1 MQANVITLSVNEDND
16 DGTTAE
22 VEHSY
27 QRYEEYL
34 NRSIYIGE
42 NHVPAAR
49 DIIGMY
55 RTFPKVN
62 GNFKGVEKSSLKA
75 TKDIVVNGV
84 DGLAQLTS
92 PLIGEVNFSIPV
104 GATDSDVL
112 LLRMKLVAAIMNDG
126 IMIPLVKQ
134 LVV

>member
-1 MQANVITLSVNEDND
+1 MQSNEITLSVNEDND

-22 VEHSY
+22 VDHVY

-42 NHVPAAR
+42 THVPAAR
-49 DIIGMY
+49 DTIGMY
-55 RTFPKVN
+55 RTFPKTN
-62 GNFKGVEKSSLKA
+62 GNFKGVEKTSLKF
-75 TKDIVVNGV
+75 TKDIVVDGV

-92 PLIGEVNFSIPV
+92 PLIGEVSFSMPV
-104 GATDSDVL
+104 GATDAEKV
-112 LLRMKLVAAIMNDG
+112 LLRMKMVAAIANDG
-126 IMIPLVKQ
+126 MMVPLTKQ